1 MTQKLPSVL
10 KGAQIASHRIY
21 STWNGIG
28 NLYKN
33 IMMDLVHKG
42 PPQLWTMFVI
52 IQIQAYVIKWGW
64 NINGRF
70 FYSIF
75 VYIGC
80 WTLPET
86 YVHGIFLRFSTT
98 ILFHLSGVGDG
109 ATGCLK

>member
-42 PPQLWTMFVI
+42 PPPVVD
-52 IQIQAYVIKWGW
+52 YVCYHT
-64 NINGRF
+64 N
-70 FYSIF
+70 S
-75 VYIGC
+75 
-80 WTLPET
+80 
-86 YVHGIFLRFSTT
+86 GIC
-98 ILFHLSGVGDG
+98 H
-109 ATGCLK
+109 